1 MNNEVLIDE
10 ASVISLNIKDDL
22 KEQGLFEDYSLI
34 NEDIFLKHLNKF
46 IFEKISKESN
56 MLITL
61 SDADLFNIMESAT
74 KESIDILFE
83 KSLKENLS
91 KLEEIYGKEIFKNG
105 RRTKTN
111 E

>member
-1 MNNEVLIDE
+1 
-10 ASVISLNIKDDL
+10 
-22 KEQGLFEDYSLI
+22 
-34 NEDIFLKHLNKF
+34 
-46 IFEKISKESN
+46 

-74 KESIDILFE
+74 KESIDVLFE

-91 KLEEIYGKEIFKNG
+91 KLEEIYGKEIFKNRG
-105 RRTKTN
+105 RTKTN